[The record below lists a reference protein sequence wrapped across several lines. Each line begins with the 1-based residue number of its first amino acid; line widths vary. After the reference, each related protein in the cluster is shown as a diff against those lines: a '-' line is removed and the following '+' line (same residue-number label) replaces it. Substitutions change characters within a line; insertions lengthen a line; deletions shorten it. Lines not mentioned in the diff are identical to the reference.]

1 MLDVSVQAQ
10 ILNLLKVNK
19 GHNLSM
25 LYISHDLEIIRAICN
40 RVAVMRRGKIVEMGT
55 VDEVFEN
62 PQHEYTKHILASN
75 LEV

>member
-1 MLDVSVQAQ
+1 M
-10 ILNLLKVNK
+10 
-19 GHNLSM
+19 
-25 LYISHDLEIIRAICN
+25 EIIRAICN